1 MEVDE
6 NYENDNNIINST
18 KNENN
23 EVDKD
28 AASQVKE
35 SMEVDENYENDNNK
49 EETEKA
55 KNDEKSPSEK
65 EKKSDGSNS
74 DPINIEEDTD
84 PKETNDEASKL
95 NEARSIFKNISI
107 SVVGGKSRNI
117 NLESFLTAKP
127 PPAAP
132 KPTTKNFPTG
142 PNISIKRKSATSP
155 TNIFDGKRA
164 KKSPI
169 IVTSSDEDSIKEKS
183 VPTVTL
189 DEELTIGE
197 INEDDD
203 DPKPKE
209 NLAAQYD
216 NCTHGDPTDYMC
228 VDCTYNRWR
237 CEWDFVRPRRVK
249 KAKKTTQVKVIPQE
263 LMKAVNWEKVFKF
276 AGVGVK
282 EEIKIE

>member
-6 NYENDNNIINST
+6 NYENDNNIIDST

-28 AASQVKE
+28 TASQVKE
-35 SMEVDENYENDNNK
+35 SMEVDENNDSDNNK

-74 DPINIEEDTD
+74 DPINVEEDTD

-107 SVVGGKSRNI
+107 SVVGGKSRNV

-127 PPAAP
+127 PPPAP
-132 KPTTKNFPTG
+132 KPTPKNFPTG

-169 IVTSSDEDSIKEKS
+169 IVTSSD
-183 VPTVTL
+183 
-189 DEELTIGE
+189 
-197 INEDDD
+197 
-203 DPKPKE
+203 
-209 NLAAQYD
+209 
-216 NCTHGDPTDYMC
+216 
-228 VDCTYNRWR
+228 
-237 CEWDFVRPRRVK
+237 
-249 KAKKTTQVKVIPQE
+249 
-263 LMKAVNWEKVFKF
+263 
-276 AGVGVK
+276 
-282 EEIKIE
+282 